1 MRLRIG
7 ALGAMLAAMCGFTP
21 LVQAANNKPI
31 KIAAAVYGLK
41 AEFMQLWVAALN
53 RHPAVKSGL
62 AKVTVFDG
70 KYDANTQ
77 NDQFDTMVTQKYDA
91 IIFAPIDIQAG
102 AKAVEKAS
110 EAKIPVIGSNTR
122 VNSDLLTAYIGSNDE
137 LSGKMEAEA
146 VLNKMGDKGNV
157 VIIEGPI
164 GQSAQIERRKGN
176 LEAIQAQPNVKILE
190 MKTANWSR
198 AEALTLTEDWLTS
211 HKGQIKGIIGQND
224 EMALGAIQAI
234 KQAGLNLTDFDIAGI
249 DGVTDALLAAKQ
261 GEMTSILQDAN
272 AQAQGALDLALHAV
286 LGDSYQPQSTIWQQY
301 AQGMP
306 WDGGKDKVYNVP
318 WTPVTAENVDAL
330 LKERQ
335 GSQK

>member
-1 MRLRIG
+1 MRFRIG
-7 ALGAMLAAMCGFTP
+7 TFAPMLAALCGFTP
-21 LVQAANNKPI
+21 LVHAANDKPV

-41 AEFMQLWVAALN
+41 AEFMQLWTAALN
-53 RHPAVKSGL
+53 KHTAVKSGL

-77 NDQFDTMVTQKYDA
+77 NDQFDTMITQKYDA
-91 IIFAPIDIQAG
+91 IIFVPIDIQAG
-102 AKAVEKAS
+102 AKAVEKAN

-122 VNSDLLTAYIGSNDE
+122 VNSDLLTAYIGSNDV

-146 VLNKMGDKGNV
+146 VLNKMGNQGNV

-176 LEAIQAQPNVKILE
+176 LEAVKAQPDIKILE

-198 AEALTLTEDWLTS
+198 AEALTLMEDWLTS

-234 KQAGLNLTDFDIAGI
+234 KQAGLNLGDFDIAGI
-249 DGVTDALLAAKQ
+249 DRVTDALLAVKR

-286 LGDSYQPQSTIWQQY
+286 LGDSYQPQSPIWQQY

-306 WDGGKDKVYNVP
+306 WNGGKDKVYNVP

-330 LKERQ
+330 LKDRQ